1 MATRDSTDTKVI
13 DPICGMEVDPE
24 KARWKANYND
34 CTYFFCAEGCWRTFE
49 ADPEK
54 YIHNTDHKHFKWWF
68 RYLDRLGKAT
78 GGRPP
83 TCCH

>member
-1 MATRDSTDTKVI
+1 MATRDATHTKVI

-24 KARWKANYND
+24 KAEWRSNYKG
-34 CTYFFCAEGCWRTFE
+34 CLYFFCAEGCWRTFE

-54 YIHNTDHKHFKWWF
+54 YAHRRTHKHFNWWF

-78 GGRPP
+78 GGKSMG
-83 TCCH
+83 CH